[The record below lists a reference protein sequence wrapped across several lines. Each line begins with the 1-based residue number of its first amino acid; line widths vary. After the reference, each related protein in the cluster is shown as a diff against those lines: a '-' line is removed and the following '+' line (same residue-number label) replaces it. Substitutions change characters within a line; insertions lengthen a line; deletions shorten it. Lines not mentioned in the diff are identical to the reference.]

1 MYHACRCVMRTTYG
15 LLTVSL
21 LLFLFGIWFV
31 LAGARSGAG
40 GPPAAPPVATVAELM
55 DGIVSPASTVVYQ
68 SVATTVTR
76 EGTEEIRPKND
87 REWARVAGN
96 AAAIIEAS
104 ELLKAAGRARDSGD
118 WVMISTA
125 MGTAAAEARAAAQK
139 KDPEGILAAGER
151 LNNSCDNCH
160 RKYQVRVE

>member
-1 MYHACRCVMRTTYG
+1 MYHACRYVMRTTYG
-15 LLTVSL
+15 LLIVSL
-21 LLFLFGIWFV
+21 LLFVFGIWFV
-31 LAGARSGAG
+31 LAGVRRAG
-40 GPPAAPPVATVAELM
+40 GPPAAPPVATVLEVM
-55 DGIVSPASTVVYQ
+55 DGIVSPASSVVYQ

-76 EGTEEIRPKND
+76 EGVQETRPKND
-87 REWARVAGN
+87 REWQRVAGN
-96 AAAIIEAS
+96 AAVLIEAS
-104 ELLKAAGRARDSGD
+104 EMLKAPGRARDTGD

-160 RKYQVRVE
+160 RKYQVTVE

>member
-1 MYHACRCVMRTTYG
+1 MRTTYG
-15 LLTVSL
+15 LLVVSL

-31 LAGARSGAG
+31 LAGARSGG
-40 GPPAAPPVATVAELM
+40 GPPAAAPVATVLEVM
-55 DGIVSPASTVVYQ
+55 DGIVSPASAVVYQ

-76 EGTEEIRPKND
+76 EGVEETRPKND
-87 REWARVAGN
+87 REWKRLAGN
-96 AAAIIEAS
+96 AAALIEAS
-104 ELLKAAGRARDSGD
+104 ELLKADGRARDTGD

-125 MGTAAAEARAAAQK
+125 MGTAAAEARAAAEK
-139 KDPEGILAAGER
+139 KDPEGILSAGEK